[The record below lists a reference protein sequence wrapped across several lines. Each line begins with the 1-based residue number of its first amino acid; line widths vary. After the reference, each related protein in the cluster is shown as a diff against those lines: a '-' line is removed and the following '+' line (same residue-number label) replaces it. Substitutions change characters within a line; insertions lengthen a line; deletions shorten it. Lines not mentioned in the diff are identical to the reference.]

1 MDEDTFN
8 ISLRSFLKKVGI
20 TAQREIEQAARQAAA
35 RGALEAGAL
44 PAKATFA
51 IAGLNL
57 TFEVTGEVETG

>member
-8 ISLRSFLKKVGI
+8 MSVRKFLKQVGI
-20 TAQREIEQAARQAAA
+20 TAQREIEQAVRQAAA
-35 RGALEAGAL
+35 RGTLKAGAL

-57 TFEVTGEVETG
+57 TFEVSGEVETG